1 MNTFYQ
7 YSLLK
12 YRPSLLL
19 DEQVNIGLLVVFNE
33 DRRVEFIYPKHLA
46 RLNALYPQT
55 DLSILRAH
63 LRGFEQKAKS
73 LTNKPIYVEGLLNS
87 LIQTDFLLLDSNSL
101 FFTDFK
107 VGKYQNADAIIAH
120 YRTQFFG
127 AYGDN
132 NLEERQYDAYLV
144 NKFEKAL
151 KQKSKEKAHLFRRDF
166 VVGKGQVAFKF
177 DFGWQNGNTNALK
190 FLNFN
195 LKDGDAIVDKSSK
208 WYGKTAL
215 LKEEGTA
222 EDVCFDFYV
231 GRPKNRSLYSNY
243 DTALEVLEKIP
254 ANKRIFEEEEHEG
267 YLEQALKEIKNLI

>member
-1 MNTFYQ
+1 M
-7 YSLLK
+7 
-12 YRPSLLL
+12 L
-19 DEQVNIGLLVVFNE
+19 DEQVNIGLLLIFNE

-55 DLSILRAH
+55 DLSIIRAH

-73 LTNKPIYVEGLLNS
+73 LTNKPIYVEGLITS
-87 LIQTDFLLLDSNSL
+87 LIETDFLPLDSNSL

-107 VGKYQNADAIIAH
+107 VGKYIDADAIISH
-120 YRTQFFG
+120 YRTQFFA
-127 AYGDN
+127 AYDDN
-132 NLEERQYDAYLV
+132 EVEERQYDAYLV

-151 KQKSKEKAHLFRRDF
+151 RLQSKEKAPLFRKDF
-166 VVGKGQVAFKF
+166 VVGEGQVAFKF
-177 DFGWQNGNTNALK
+177 DYGWQNGTTNALK

-195 LKDGDAIVDKSSK
+195 LKDGEAIVDKSSK

-222 EDVCFDFYV
+222 DNICFDFHV
-231 GRPKNRSLYSNY
+231 GRPKDRNLYSNY

-254 ANKRIFEEEEHEG
+254 AKKRIYEEDSQEE
-267 YLEQALKEIKNLI
+267 YLKKALEEIKILT